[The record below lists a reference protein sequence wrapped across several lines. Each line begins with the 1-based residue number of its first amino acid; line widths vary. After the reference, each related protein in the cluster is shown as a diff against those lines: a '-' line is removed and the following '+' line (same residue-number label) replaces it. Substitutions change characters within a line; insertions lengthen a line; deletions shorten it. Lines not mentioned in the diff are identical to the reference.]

1 MVLPPHH
8 TPPTSQSLVLFKHD
22 ALHFATK
29 IQGDM
34 QTDRQTNR
42 HAYAQR
48 QTSYVGHTFN
58 QKESVAA
65 RQGVRW
71 LQISTTAAG
80 NERDAHS
87 ATQQIET
94 QNNIIADIKRD
105 ADIIEQNPAT
115 SYI

>member
-1 MVLPPHH
+1 M
-8 TPPTSQSLVLFKHD
+8 S
-22 ALHFATK
+22 
-29 IQGDM
+29 G
-34 QTDRQTNR
+34 
-42 HAYAQR
+42 
-48 QTSYVGHTFN
+48 TFN
-58 QKESVAA
+58 QKESVA

-71 LQISTTAAG
+71 LQISTTATG